1 MKIGLQPNRFD
12 WSGGPERFGR
22 PLVDIARASEGA
34 GFGCIGVGEDGE
46 KADELIRHLRWLSG
60 MGIQT

>member
-1 MKIGLQPNRFD
+1 
-12 WSGGPERFGR
+12 
-22 PLVDIARASEGA
+22 VDIARASEGA